1 MPRPYE
7 FITFPVPALDMKGD
21 AYIAREACAAWRLI
35 CIPGAPSQ
43 KYLFKRLLNLRPKSL
58 EMVVVNRLGYGKS
71 HEQPVLDFNA
81 QAKII
86 EPFLGEKRTL
96 LLGISYGGA
105 IALTAALNYQDNI
118 EGVITGAALIDEPRQ
133 YAKAIVDFENLKVL
147 DPILPRRYQHMREE
161 IKGRRAQIGPLLAK
175 LKGLNIPIEVLHG
188 TLDNVVGKDNAK
200 TLLAAAG
207 DNAHYTEIIGGTH
220 FLETQMPGQILEA
233 VDRVIK
239 RIESSA

>member
-1 MPRPYE
+1 MPSSYE
-7 FITFPVPALDMKGD
+7 FITFPVPALDMQGD
-21 AYIAREACAAWRLI
+21 AYIAREARAAWRLI

-71 HEQPVLDFNA
+71 HERPVLDFNA

-105 IALTAALNYQDNI
+105 ISLTAALNYPDI

-233 VDRVIK
+233 VDRVIR
-239 RIESSA
+239 RIG

>member
-1 MPRPYE
+1 MPPSYE

-21 AYIAREACAAWRLI
+21 AYIAREASAAWRLI

-43 KYLFKRLLNLRPKSL
+43 KYLFKRLLRFRPKTL
-58 EMVVVNRLGYGKS
+58 EMVVVNRLGYGKT
-71 HEQPVLDFNA
+71 HKQPVLDFNA

-105 IALTAALNYQDNI
+105 ISLTAALNYPDDI

-147 DPILPRRYQHMREE
+147 DPIMPRRYQLMREE
-161 IKGRRAQIGPLLAK
+161 IKGRRPQIGPLLAK
-175 LKGLNIPIEVLHG
+175 LNGLNIPIEVLHG
-188 TLDNVVGKDNAK
+188 TWDNVVGKDNAK

-207 DNAHYTEIIGGTH
+207 DNAHYTEIKGGTH
-220 FLETQMPGQILEA
+220 FLEMQRPGQILEA
-233 VDRVIK
+233 VGRVIK
-239 RIESSA
+239 RIE